1 MLILSGN
8 LKKFQ
13 LSPSNLGSFIHKPP
27 KPFYLEATNLHFMDI
42 WGHSAEPEHSL
53 GRGIRSH
60 HCKGFLNHP
69 HLPTALKPPL
79 NKFEN

>member
-13 LSPSNLGSFIHKPP
+13 LSPSYLGSFIHKPP
-27 KPFYLEATNLHFMDI
+27 KPFNLEATNLHFMDI
-42 WGHSAEPEHSL
+42 GVIEQSLKHTL
-53 GRGIRSH
+53 GREIRFH
-60 HCKGFLNHP
+60 HCKGFLKHL